1 MLRRQIGGSGTV
13 PQQGS
18 KDRKATQRRYLKFAG
33 VGTQFGL
40 TIVLFT
46 LGGTWLDG
54 KAETQ
59 PLFTILGVMLGF
71 VGGSISLVYQVLGSK
86 KKK

>member
-1 MLRRQIGGSGTV
+1 M
-13 PQQGS
+13 
-18 KDRKATQRRYLKFAG
+18 
-33 VGTQFGL
+33 
-40 TIVLFT
+40 LFT

-71 VGGSISLVYQVLGSK
+71 VGGSISLVYQVQGPSKRAK
-86 KKK
+86 KKKLNE

>member
-1 MLRRQIGGSGTV
+1 M
-13 PQQGS
+13 
-18 KDRKATQRRYLKFAG
+18 
-33 VGTQFGL
+33 
-40 TIVLFT
+40 LFT

-54 KAETQ
+54 KAGTQ

-71 VGGSISLVYQVLGSK
+71 VGGSLSLVYQVLGSK